1 MSHRQ
6 FLDTHGT
13 LWTVWDVYP
22 ALVERDL
29 SRALGR
35 PSGGQPRVAPPHA
48 ILALDRLYDDGWLC
62 FESLAGKRRLAP
74 VPQGWDRL
82 TGDALSDLCDR
93 AMDVK
98 PRRQASGARPE
109 DTVPPPA
116 A

>member
-22 ALVERDL
+22 SLVERDL

-35 PSGGQPRVAPPHA
+35 PGGSERSAEPAHA
-48 ILALDRLYDDGWLC
+48 MLALDRQYNDGWLC
-62 FESLAGKRRLAP
+62 FESIVGKRRLAP
-74 VPQGWDRL
+74 VPQGWDRFAS
-82 TGDALSDLCDR
+82 DALGALCDR
-93 AMDVK
+93 ALDVK
-98 PRRQASGARPE
+98 PRRHVSDARPE
-109 DTVPPPA
+109 GTVPPPA